1 MRLWVRASE
10 IDCFSVF
17 PGQWASHWI
26 PYNARNLSTLYSLPP
41 HNVIP
46 GMKGVE
52 KNRKRFPGM
61 PYVSP
66 SHTTVAN
73 TNSQIGIGMLSNLP
87 FSGNANT

>member
-10 IDCFSVF
+10 DNCFSAF
-17 PGQWASHWI
+17 PGQWTSHWI
-26 PYNARNLSTLYSLPP
+26 PYNARNLATSYSLPP

-52 KNRKRFPGM
+52 KNRERFPGM
-61 PYVSP
+61 SHVSP
-66 SHTTVAN
+66 SHTPVAN
-73 TNSQIGIGMLSNLP
+73 TNPQLGIGMLSNFP